1 MEEQIR
7 QILKA
12 IGEDPEREGLLKTPR
27 RVAEA
32 LAFLTRGYDMDPEK
46 VINDALFT
54 EDYEEMIVQKDID
67 FYSLCEHHMLPF
79 FGKAHV
85 AYIPHHKIVGI
96 SKLARLVD
104 VYARR
109 LQVQERMTNQIAT
122 IDHGKTRRPG
132 RRRGLE
138 AEHLCMRMRGVE
150 KQNSYVITSSLLGAF
165 RTAPRNPQRIH
176 ESDPA
181 QRLTESAIWKSVFAI
196 ARRRTYQ
203 DRLAGRVPVREKK
216 LRRPGAARFG
226 PPSQRPTAR
235 SA

>member
-1 MEEQIR
+1 MEEHIR
-7 QILKA
+7 EILKA
-12 IGEDPEREGLLKTPR
+12 IGEDPDREGLARTPQ
-27 RVAEA
+27 RVAQA
-32 LAFLTRGYDMDPEK
+32 LSFLTRGYEMDPAK

-67 FYSLCEHHMLPF
+67 FYSLCEHHLLPF

-122 IDHGKTRRPG
+122 IIMEKLDALGVAVVI
-132 RRRGLE
+132 E

-150 KQNSYVITSSLLGAF
+150 KQNSCVITSTLLGAF
-165 RTAPRNPQRIH
+165 RTR
-176 ESDPA
+176 
-181 QRLTESAIWKSVFAI
+181 
-196 ARRRTYQ
+196 Q
-203 DRLAGRVPVREKK
+203 D
-216 LRRPGAARFG
+216 
-226 PPSQRPTAR
+226 TR
-235 SA
+235 SEFMNLIRHKM